1 MQTKSTIQLIKE
13 SCEKYSAYNDSLNDL
28 MNRYMIEDSIFVF
41 KNNQIFEVT
50 KGYFEKINSFNSLTE
65 ALSACKY
72 NFEHIGIRIVENK
85 TFEIGHIRKTIS
97 ECSEGSSVLD
107 IDLLNDVK

>member
-28 MNRYMIEDSIFVF
+28 MNRYMIEDSVFVF

-50 KGYFEKINSFNSLTE
+50 KCYFEKINSFNSLTE

-72 NFEHIGIRIVENK
+72 NFEQIGVRIVENK
-85 TFEIGHIRKTIS
+85 TFEIGYIRKTLS
-97 ECSEGSSVLD
+97 ECHKNSSILD
-107 IDLLNDVK
+107 IDVLNDVK